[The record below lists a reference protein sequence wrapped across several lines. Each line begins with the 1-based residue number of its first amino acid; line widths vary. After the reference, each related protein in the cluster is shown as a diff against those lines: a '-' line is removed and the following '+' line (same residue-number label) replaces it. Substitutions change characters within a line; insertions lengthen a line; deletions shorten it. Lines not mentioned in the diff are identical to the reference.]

1 MSATLLTGKARLAG
15 VIGWPVGHSRS
26 PALHGFWLA
35 EHGIDG
41 AYVPLAVRPENLRAA
56 LAGLAALGFRGA
68 NVTVPHKESALT
80 LVDRASDMAMRIGA
94 VNTITIVEDGTLEG
108 DNTDAFGFIENLRE
122 VRPDWRAATGPAVVI
137 GAGGAARAIAVAL
150 ADAGAP
156 EIRIVNRTKERAD
169 RLVQEIGPPSVAI
182 EWNDRAAALA
192 DAALLVNATTQGM
205 GKEAPL
211 DLDLA
216 RLPGNALVHDIVY
229 VPLET
234 PLLAAAQKRG
244 NPTVDGLG
252 MLLHQARPG
261 FAAWFGVEPKVTPGL
276 RAAVLAAAPQR

>member
-1 MSATLLTGKARLAG
+1 MSAPLLTGKAMLAG

-41 AYVPLAVRPENLRAA
+41 AYVPLAVRPESLRAA

-94 VNTITIVEDGTLEG
+94 VNTIAIAEDGTLEG

-122 VRPDWRAATGPAVVI
+122 TRPDWRAATGPAVVI

-156 EIRIVNRTKERAD
+156 EIRIVNRTKERAE

-182 EWNDRAAALA
+182 EWHDRAAALA

-205 GKEAPL
+205 DKEAPL

-216 RLPGNALVHDIVY
+216 RLPNGALVHDIVY

-234 PLLAAAQKRG
+234 PLLAAAHARG

-261 FAAWFGVEPKVTPGL
+261 FAAWFGIEPTVTPGL
-276 RAAVLAAAPQR
+276 RAAVLAAATQR

>member
-1 MSATLLTGKARLAG
+1 MNATLLTGRALLAG

-41 AYVPLAVRPENLRAA
+41 AYVPLPVRPEKLMAA

-94 VNTITIVEDGTLEG
+94 VNTITIAEDGTLEG
-108 DNTDAFGFIENLRE
+108 DNTDAFGFIENLRAA
-122 VRPDWRAATGPAVVI
+122 RPDWRAATGPAAVI

-156 EIRIVNRTKERAD
+156 EIRIVNRTKARAD
-169 RLVQEIGPPSVAI
+169 RLVQEIGPPSVALD
-182 EWNDRAAALA
+182 WNDRAAALA
-192 DAALLVNATTQGM
+192 GASLLVNATTQGM
-205 GKEAPL
+205 DQEAPL

-216 RLPGNALVHDIVY
+216 PLSKTALVHDIVY

-261 FAAWFGVEPKVTPGL
+261 FAAWFGIEPMVTPAL

>member
-1 MSATLLTGKARLAG
+1 MTATLLTGRALLAG

-41 AYVPLAVRPENLRAA
+41 AYVPLPVRPEKLMAA

-94 VNTITIVEDGTLEG
+94 VNTITIAEDGTLEG
-108 DNTDAFGFIENLRE
+108 DNTDAFGFIENLRAA
-122 VRPDWRAATGPAVVI
+122 RPDWRAATGPAAVI

-156 EIRIVNRTKERAD
+156 EIRIVNRTKARAD
-169 RLVQEIGPPSVAI
+169 RLVQEIGPPSVALD
-182 EWNDRAAALA
+182 WNDRAAALA
-192 DAALLVNATTQGM
+192 GASLLVNATTQGM
-205 GKEAPL
+205 DKEAPL
-211 DLDLA
+211 DLDLTQ
-216 RLPGNALVHDIVY
+216 LPEGALVHDIVY

-261 FAAWFGVEPKVTPGL
+261 FAAWFGIEPMVTPAL
-276 RAAVLAAAPQR
+276 RAAVLAAAPQH

>member
-122 VRPDWRAATGPAVVI
+122 ARPDWRAATGPAVVI

-169 RLVQEIGPPSVAI
+169 RLVQEIGPPSLAI
-182 EWNDRAAALA
+182 EWHDRAAALA

-205 GKEAPL
+205 DKEAPL
-211 DLDLA
+211 DLDLTQ
-216 RLPGNALVHDIVY
+216 LPEGALVHDIVY

-261 FAAWFGVEPKVTPGL
+261 FAAWFGIEPQVTPGL

>member
-1 MSATLLTGKARLAG
+1 MLTGKAMLAG

-41 AYVPLAVRPENLRAA
+41 AYVPLAVRPESLRAA

-94 VNTITIVEDGTLEG
+94 VNTIAIAEDGTLEG

-122 VRPDWRAATGPAVVI
+122 TRPDWRAATGPAVVI

-156 EIRIVNRTKERAD
+156 EIRIVNRTKERAE

-182 EWNDRAAALA
+182 EWHDRAAALA

-205 GKEAPL
+205 DKEAPL

-216 RLPGNALVHDIVY
+216 RLPNGALVHDIVY

-234 PLLAAAQKRG
+234 PLLAAAHARG

-261 FAAWFGVEPKVTPGL
+261 FAAWFGIEPTVTPGL
-276 RAAVLAAAPQR
+276 RAAVLAAATQR